1 MANLFVIDLD
11 RRICIARGPNVEVLA
26 KFADR
31 KSGSSYTGTLNDV
44 IGALKVD
51 ELTDLYNNHC
61 GDMDLPP
68 RDKKFAKKDD
78 AKKALKHILT
88 SANIAEPKNGGRKNT
103 SKKKGPK
110 RDRKRASTGASKMDK
125 ATTILEKNWEAYC
138 SGEMARKDIIEEMIA
153 KAGLT
158 KAGAETYFQIIKT
171 RIVADEY

>member
-1 MANLFVIDLD
+1 MAILFVIDLE
-11 RRICIARGPNVEVLA
+11 RRICIARGSNVDVLS

-31 KSGSSYTGTLNDV
+31 KSTSSYTGNENDV

-61 GDMDLPP
+61 GDLDLPP
-68 RDKKFAKKDD
+68 REKKFAKKID
-78 AKKALKHILT
+78 AKKALKNVLA
-88 SANIAEPKNGGRKNT
+88 SAKVAEPKNGGRKNT

-125 ATTILEKNWEAYC
+125 ATTVMEKNWEAYC
-138 SGEMARKDIIEEMIA
+138 AGEMARKDIIEEMIA
-153 KAGLT
+153 KADLS
-158 KAGAETYFQIIKT
+158 KAGAGTYFQIIKT

>member
-1 MANLFVIDLD
+1 MATLFVIDLD
-11 RRICIARGPNVEVLA
+11 RRICIARGSNVDVLA

-88 SANIAEPKNGGRKNT
+88 SANIAEPKNGGRKKA
-103 SKKKGPK
+103 SKKKQ
-110 RDRKRASTGASKMDK
+110 RKRGRNRVTNGKSKMDQC
-125 ATTILEKNWEAYC
+125 AMILEKHWKGYC
-138 SGEMARKDIIEEMIA
+138 DGNVRRKDILKEFQSRADM
-153 KAGLT
+153 T
-158 KAGAETYFQIIKT
+158 SAGASTYMEILKKRFIE
-171 RIVADEY
+171 DEY